1 MKRFV
6 RVAAVAAAFFGPGTA
21 SDALAQAYPNKPVKM
36 IVPFGAGGP
45 VDIIAR
51 IMADKLTPLWGQQV
65 IVDYKPGAG
74 SVVGM
79 DLVAKSPP
87 DGYTIG
93 VAITALVINPSL
105 RDNMPYDTVK
115 DLAGISLV
123 SVSNIVIVAAKDMP
137 FNDLAGLV
145 AYGKANPSKLSY
157 ATGGTGTSL
166 HLAGELLKK
175 VGGFEMEHVAY
186 RSSAAAYPD
195 IIAGRIQLQVDPL
208 YASLQ
213 NIQSGQVKPIAI
225 TNPKRVSMAPNIPT
239 VGETYPGYEV
249 ISITGLVAPR
259 ATPRPIIDKI
269 AADIEKI
276 MFDPAM
282 VERLTGV
289 GMEPATMK
297 PEAFDAF
304 IKSEIE
310 KWTPIVKAS
319 GAKAD

>member
-1 MKRFV
+1 MKRFT
-6 RVAAVAAAFFGPGTA
+6 RAAFFTVALIGLGAVP
-21 SDALAQAYPNKPVKM
+21 DAHAQAYPTKPVKF

-51 IMADKLTPLWGQQV
+51 IVADKLSPMWGQQV
-65 IVDYKPGAG
+65 IIDYKPGAG

-105 RDNMPYDTVK
+105 RDSMPYDTVK
-115 DLAGISLV
+115 DLAGISLI

-145 AYGKANPSKLSY
+145 AYGKANPNKLSY

-175 VGGFEMEHVAY
+175 VAGFQMEHVAY

-195 IIAGRIQLQVDPL
+195 IIAGRIQLQIDPL

-213 NIQSGQVKPIAI
+213 NIQSGQVKAIAI
-225 TNPKRVSMAPNIPT
+225 TNPKRVNMAPSIPT
-239 VGETYPGYEV
+239 IGETYPGYEV
-249 ISITGLVAPR
+249 ISITGLVTAR
-259 ATPRPIIDKI
+259 GTPQPIVDKI
-269 AADIEKI
+269 AADVAKV
-276 MFDPAM
+276 MHDSAM
-282 VERLTGV
+282 EERLKSI

-297 PEAFDAF
+297 PAEFDAF